1 MDTANRNLAKI
12 LIDRSFLTGD
22 FLLASGRR
30 SQFYFDCRQTTCF
43 AEAMPLIGEAFVR
56 EFTRTGVAPRSV
68 GGLTSG
74 ADAIAN
80 AVSYFSLSQGS
91 SINLFS
97 IRKDRKEHG
106 TERWIEGCGES
117 PVAVVDDVATS
128 GGSIIK
134 AIERCIEEGKE
145 IAYVGVLV
153 DREEGGMD
161 AIRKV
166 VPNLPVTAVFTK
178 SELDA
183 LRAQESG
190 QS

>member
-1 MDTANRNLAKI
+1 
-12 LIDRSFLTGD
+12 
-22 FLLASGRR
+22 
-30 SQFYFDCRQTTCF
+30 
-43 AEAMPLIGEAFVR
+43 MPLIGEAFLR
-56 EFTRTGVAPRSV
+56 EFARAGAAPRSV

-80 AVSYFSLSQGS
+80 AISYFSLSQGS
-91 SINLFS
+91 SMNLFS
-97 IRKDRKEHG
+97 VRKDRKEHG
-106 TERWIEGCGES
+106 TERWIEGCGEN

-134 AIERCIEEGKE
+134 AIERCHEEGHE

-153 DREEGGMD
+153 DREEGGME

-166 VPNLPVTAVFTK
+166 VPDLPVTAIFTK
-178 SELDA
+178 SELDG